1 MCVCEALFAQSCLT
15 PCNHIE
21 YSLLLLL
28 SHFSRVQFCQA
39 PMSTEFSRQEYWIG
53 LPFPSP
59 GDLPDSGIIPGSPAL
74 QADSLSS
81 EAPGKSYMYV
91 WQPTPVFLGFPGGW
105 AGKESTY
112 NAGDLGL
119 TPGLV
124 RSPGEGKGYPF
135 QYSGLENSMD
145 CIVQGVVKRQTR
157 LSYFHFHSDSDPQGE
172 SQIQYST
179 LTHRILSSQVS
190 NHL

>member
-1 MCVCEALFAQSCLT
+1 MCVCEALFAQSCLN

-91 WQPTPVFLGFPGGW
+91 WQPTPVFL
-105 AGKESTY
+105 
-112 NAGDLGL
+112 L
-119 TPGLV
+119 
-124 RSPGEGKGYPF
+124 
-135 QYSGLENSMD
+135 
-145 CIVQGVVKRQTR
+145 
-157 LSYFHFHSDSDPQGE
+157 GE
-172 SQIQYST
+172 SHEQRSLAGYSPYSCKKLDMT
-179 LTHRILSSQVS
+179 EAT
-190 NHL
+190 